1 MTDLESRALLPAG
14 LRDILSPDAEREAEV
29 VHRLMSFFGDH
40 GYLRV
45 KPPLLEFEES
55 LLSGSGT
62 AVAHQTFRMMDPV
75 SQRMLAVR
83 PDMTLQVARI
93 ATSRLRSAERPLRL
107 SYAGQVLR
115 VKGSQLRPE
124 RQFGQAGLELI
135 GSEAPMA
142 DAEVVVLVARALAW
156 LGVREVSVD
165 LTLPTLVPAVLA
177 DHGVQADGALREALD
192 HKDAA
197 AVVQLAGTA
206 AGTLEALI
214 AGAGPAERAFE
225 ILDGL
230 PLSPAAATERD
241 RLAAIVSLIR
251 GAAPELVIT
260 IDPVENRNFEYHCG
274 PSFTLFSRGVPAE
287 LGRGGRYLVAG
298 REPATG
304 ASLFMDTV
312 LGALPAA
319 SARERVYVP
328 LGTPTSV
335 SDRLRSAGWVTV
347 AGLEMATDHL
357 REAVRQGCSSFVTPE
372 GVVRST
378 TERK

>member
-251 GAAPELVIT
+251 GAAP
-260 IDPVENRNFEYHCG
+260 
-274 PSFTLFSRGVPAE
+274 S
-287 LGRGGRYLVAG
+287 
-298 REPATG
+298 
-304 ASLFMDTV
+304 
-312 LGALPAA
+312 
-319 SARERVYVP
+319 
-328 LGTPTSV
+328 
-335 SDRLRSAGWVTV
+335 W
-347 AGLEMATDHL
+347 
-357 REAVRQGCSSFVTPE
+357 
-372 GVVRST
+372 
-378 TERK
+378 